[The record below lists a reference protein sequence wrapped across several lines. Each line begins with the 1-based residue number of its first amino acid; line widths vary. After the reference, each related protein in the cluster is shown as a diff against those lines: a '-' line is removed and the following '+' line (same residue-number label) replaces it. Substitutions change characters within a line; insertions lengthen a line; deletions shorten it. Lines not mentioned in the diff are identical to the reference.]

1 MFSPERMA
9 GEEEEAERAHATAS
23 KASTKRAPRRFTNQ
37 TAIADRASPAVVA
50 EMPEG

>member
-23 KASTKRAPRRFTNQ
+23 KASTKGAPQRFTSQ
-37 TAIADRASPAVVA
+37 TAIA
-50 EMPEG
+50 EMPER